1 MSHFKTDDTDNYVN
15 NNLDSQ
21 TQEILINAVNAVIDN
36 TDIPKSDDK
45 ATQVLI
51 DIAVMSAQ
59 GGRESEIP

>member
-51 DIAVMSAQ
+51 DKL
-59 GGRESEIP
+59 GRAHV

>member
-51 DIAVMSAQ
+51 DIAAA
-59 GGRESEIP
+59 GT

>member
-45 ATQVLI
+45 ATQV
-51 DIAVMSAQ
+51 
-59 GGRESEIP
+59 

>member
-1 MSHFKTDDTDNYVN
+1 MSHFRTDDTDNYIN

-45 ATQVLI
+45 ATQVLT
-51 DIAVMSAQ
+51 DIAVMSA
-59 GGRESEIP
+59 

>member
-1 MSHFKTDDTDNYVN
+1 MSHFRTDDTDNYIN

-51 DIAVMSAQ
+51 DIAVMSA
-59 GGRESEIP
+59 